1 MSAFLDTVVFP
12 TGISE
17 GSTGGPDWPADVVTL
32 ASGFEERTTTW
43 AAPLR
48 MYDAKWGVRTRD
60 ELYQILNLYHV
71 AHGRLYGFRYLDP
84 TDFQSGSPLS
94 IPSHL
99 DQTLGTGD
107 GTQTAFQ
114 LIKTYRL
121 AGAPD
126 MRRDIKKPFG
136 TLLIGVDGV
145 ATAAGWTLDAATGI
159 VTFAVAPAVG
169 AVLTWGGQ
177 FHVPVR
183 FDTKLD
189 QISVRQKMGDIP
201 SIFLKELKL

>member
-12 TGISE
+12 TEISE
-17 GSTGGPDWPADVVTL
+17 GSTGGPDWPCDIVPL
-32 ASGFEERTTTW
+32 ASGFEERNETW
-43 AAPLR
+43 SAPLR

-71 AHGRLYGFRYLDP
+71 THGKLYGVRYLDP
-84 TDFQSGSPLS
+84 SDFQSLSPLS
-94 IPSHL
+94 VPSHL
-99 DQTLGTGD
+99 DQSLGTGD
-107 GTQTAFQ
+107 GAQAAFQ
-114 LIKTYRL
+114 LVKTYSL

-126 MRRDIKKPFG
+126 MKRDIKKPFG
-136 TLLIGVDGV
+136 TILIGADGV
-145 ATAAGWTLDAATGI
+145 GTPVGWSLDAATGV
-159 VTFAVAPAVG
+159 VTFDAAPAIGV
-169 AVLTWGGQ
+169 VLTWGGQ